1 MSGDAWKEGGID
13 ATGMSTTVCTV
24 RLVFAV
30 QFSGALLMQIWIM
43 HTKNNGFQPPY
54 LTLRKSFLKCH

>member
-43 HTKNNGFQPPY
+43 HTKKIMDFNP
-54 LTLRKSFLKCH
+54 LI

>member
-30 QFSGALLMQIWIM
+30 QFSGALLMQIWNNAHKKIM
-43 HTKNNGFQPPY
+43 DFNP
-54 LTLRKSFLKCH
+54 LRKFLI